1 MGQICPRFLGM
12 KFALLLCAVAAANAL
27 VLDRYGTGSGT
38 SCTTN
43 WGSACVFPFNFMGVS
58 HFACTTIDGDS
69 PWCATQTDDNDDI
82 DWWGDAPWGYCDA
95 SCPMEDTTTT
105 TTTTATTTTCQCG
118 LKGGSTNTI
127 GNSRI
132 IGGQDTE
139 LHEYPWQVGLVWRN
153 GHDPRCGGTLISS
166 THVLTAAHCT
176 VGDTPS
182 NIRVLLGE
190 HNITD
195 SDFNRVDVAE
205 IIEHPNYNKR
215 TRLDN
220 DYAILR
226 LANPVAFT
234 NKVSPACLPADLDV
248 TYAGVLATA
257 TGWGITSW
265 GGREPD
271 VLQEVNVTVTTNTEC
286 NNAWKIVPNVD
297 ITANMICA
305 TDYGKSV
312 CKGDSGGPLMVPENG
327 RQTVIGI
334 SSFVYGKGSVGCA
347 VEGRPSGF
355 ARVTEKMDWILA
367 KTAGTFSSTCAP
379 LN

>member
-1 MGQICPRFLGM
+1 M
-12 KFALLLCAVAAANAL
+12 KFALLLSAVAAANAL
-27 VLDRYGTGSGT
+27 VLDRYGTGSGAR
-38 SCTTN
+38 CITN
-43 WGSACVFPFNFMGVS
+43 DGPAAGSACVFPFNYWGVS
-58 HFACTTIDGDS
+58 HFTCTTIDGDS

-82 DWWGDAPWGYCDA
+82 AWWGDAPSWGYCDA
-95 SCPMEDTTTT
+95 SCPIEDTTTT
-105 TTTTATTTTCQCG
+105 TTTTTTTCQCG

-132 IGGQDTE
+132 VGGQETE
-139 LHEYPWQVGLVWRN
+139 LHEYPWQVGLVFRN
-153 GHDPRCGGTLISS
+153 EHDPWCGGTLISS

-176 VGDTPS
+176 EGKAAS
-182 NIRVLLGE
+182 WIRVLLGE

-205 IIEHPNYNKR
+205 IIEHPNYNFP
-215 TRLDN
+215 DN

-248 TYAGVLATA
+248 TYAGLLATV

-265 GGREPD
+265 EGWEEGNPQEPD

-286 NNAWKIVPNVD
+286 NNAWKGG

-305 TDYGKSV
+305 TDYGKSS
-312 CKGDSGGPLMVPENG
+312 CKGDSGGPLIVPENG
-327 RQTVIGI
+327 RQTVIGVV
-334 SSFVYGKGSVGCA
+334 SFGYPGCA
-347 VEGRPSGF
+347 VEGKPSGY

>member
-132 IGGQDTE
+132 VGGQDTE
-139 LHEYPWQVGLVWRN
+139 LHEYPWQVLVSWN
-153 GHDPRCGGTLISS
+153 GQIPWCGGTLISS

-176 VGDTPS
+176 DGDTAS
-182 NIRVLLGE
+182 NVKVLLGE

-195 SDFNRVDVAE
+195 SDFNRVDVAQ
-205 IIEHPNYNKR
+205 IINHPNYIRR
-215 TRLDN
+215 TLDN

-248 TYAGVLATA
+248 TYAGDLATA
-257 TGWGITSW
+257 TGWGKLSW
-265 GGREPD
+265 EGSNPD

-286 NNAWKIVPNVD
+286 NNAWKGG

-312 CKGDSGGPLMVPENG
+312 CNGDSGGPLMVPENG

-334 SSFVYGKGSVGCA
+334 SSFVYPGCA
-347 VEGRPSGF
+347 VEGKPSGF
-355 ARVTEKMDWILA
+355 ARVTEKMDWILDN
-367 KTAGTFSSTCAP
+367 TAGTFSSTCAA
-379 LN
+379 

>member
-82 DWWGDAPWGYCDA
+82 AWWGDAPWGYCDA

-105 TTTTATTTTCQCG
+105 TTTTTTTCQCG
-118 LKGGSTNTI
+118 LKGGSTNTV

-176 VGDTPS
+176 VYKGTTRKLPAS
-182 NIRVLLGE
+182 RIRVLLGE

-205 IIEHPNYNKR
+205 IINHPNYDSL
-215 TRLDN
+215 TLDN

-248 TYAGVLATA
+248 TYARVLATV

-265 GGREPD
+265 EGWEEPD

-286 NNAWKIVPNVD
+286 NNAWKKENVD
-297 ITANMICA
+297 ITTNMLCA
-305 TDYGKSV
+305 ADYGKSSCV
-312 CKGDSGGPLMVPENG
+312 GDSGGPLMVPENG
-327 RQTVIGI
+327 RQTVIGVV
-334 SSFVYGKGSVGCA
+334 SFGWGNEETNVGCA
-347 VEGRPSGF
+347 VEGFPAVY
-355 ARVTEKMDWILA
+355 ARVTEKMDWIL
-367 KTAGTFSSTCAP
+367 
-379 LN
+379 